1 MINTN
6 YKGKPNICKQINND
20 INKLKPREVI
30 ELVKDSISLEA
41 GLDRYLGINLAAAK
55 GGKTKLIP
63 CPFHQEKTAS
73 FAVTPSENK
82 FHCFGCHVKGDVIT
96 LVSLVKGVSQA
107 RAAYL
112 IADDYALIM
121 KDCKGNKK
129 FQNAKEI
136 KRKVINIE
144 QERDLLQRE
153 NEMFMIL
160 ADIEK
165 NIINPLL
172 NKPKS
177 VEEMERISKLYHL
190 KAEFAFFLDLL
201 TDTAGADPV
210 DRELSLLDMQEWAS
224 KKIIPVIKLSQGV
237 KTWGTL

>member
-30 ELVKDSISLEA
+30 QLVKDSISLEA
-41 GLDRYLGINLAAAK
+41 GLDRYLGINLSAAK

-63 CPFHQEKTAS
+63 CPFHDEKTAS

-82 FHCFGCHVKGDVIT
+82 FHCFGCHVKGDIIT
-96 LVSLVKGVSQA
+96 LVSLVKGVSQG
-107 RAAYL
+107 RAAYIASEDFNL
-112 IADDYALIM
+112 IKKDYR
-121 KDCKGNKK
+121 GNKK

-144 QERDLLQRE
+144 QERDLQQRE

-160 ADIEK
+160 VDIEK
-165 NIINPLL
+165 NIIDPLL
-172 NKPKS
+172 NKPKT

-190 KAEFAFFLDLL
+190 KAEFSFYLDLL

-210 DRELSLLDMQEWAS
+210 DRELNLLDMQEWAN
-224 KKIIPVIKLSQGV
+224 KKIIPVIKLIQGV
-237 KTWGTL
+237 RK